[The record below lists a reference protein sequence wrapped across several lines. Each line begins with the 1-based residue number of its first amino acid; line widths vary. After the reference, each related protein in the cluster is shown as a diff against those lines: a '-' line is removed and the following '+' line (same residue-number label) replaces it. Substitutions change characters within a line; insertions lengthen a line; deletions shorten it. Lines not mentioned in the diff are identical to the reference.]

1 MATHA
6 GVASTSTAVE
16 NRCFIHFSVV
26 DAVDLKEFTET
37 TWVNALS
44 YAEIWKS
51 FGGEKAEIAT
61 DFLELTV
68 PDSANGREFGSNTT
82 CTLNVI
88 RERLRFTF

>member
-26 DAVDLKEFTET
+26 AVDLKEFTET

-68 PDSANGREFGSNTT
+68 PDSMAGNSA
-82 CTLNVI
+82 VI
-88 RERLRFTF
+88 LRVH